1 MTASNPPYN
10 AGDRIILMTIGLLL
24 TLLIVFVFALIN
36 ISNTYQTKKQDYGTL
51 IEPRTDLG
59 QFKVKPAPARIVETP
74 VIVMAAPVEIPE
86 NVAPKAAEAQ
96 PPAPVRKKQ
105 PPAKPAIA
113 LVARQPAVPKPTI
126 KKETRTA
133 QPKSESGYFKLG
145 KNGSI
150 LPDNATEWACVQ
162 DRATGLIWEVKT
174 DDNSMRDRDN
184 FFSWYDP
191 KAERNY
197 GKAGQR
203 DGGRCKGKADC
214 DTQAFVEALNEQQ
227 LCGFSDWRL
236 PKRDEMLSLV
246 NFSNSRK
253 GNRASINT
261 DYFPHT
267 VPSWYWTA
275 SSNPNKPDYAWFVL
289 FRNGHALS
297 ALKRQ
302 PKHVRLVRSLESQK
316 KTLNRL
322 ALQQ

>member
-24 TLLIVFVFALIN
+24 ILLIIFVFALVS
-36 ISNTYQTKKQDYGTL
+36 ISNTYQTKKQEYGTL
-51 IEPRTDLG
+51 IEPRTDLH
-59 QFKVKPAPARIVETP
+59 QVTVKPPAQIVKTP

-105 PPAKPAIA
+105 QPEKPAIA
-113 LVARQPAVPKPTI
+113 LVARQPAKPKPTI
-126 KKETRTA
+126 KKETRVT
-133 QPKSESGYFKLG
+133 QPESTSGYFKLG
-145 KNGSI
+145 RSGNI
-150 LPDNATEWACVQ
+150 LPDTATEWACVQ

-191 KAERNY
+191 ATEHNH
-197 GKAGQR
+197 GQAGAR
-203 DGGRCKGKADC
+203 DGGRCKGQADC
-214 DTQAFVEALNEQQ
+214 DTLAYVRFTNEQQ

-246 NFSNSRK
+246 DHNHSSK
-253 GNRASINT
+253 KTRARINT
-261 DYFPHT
+261 DYFPQT
-267 VPSWYWTA
+267 VASWYWTA
-275 SSNPNKPDYAWFVL
+275 SSNPDKPENAWFVL
-289 FRNGHALS
+289 FRNGLALS
-297 ALKRQ
+297 ALKHQ
-302 PKHVRLVRSLESQK
+302 PKHVRLVRSSVSEK

-322 ALQQ
+322 AFNQ